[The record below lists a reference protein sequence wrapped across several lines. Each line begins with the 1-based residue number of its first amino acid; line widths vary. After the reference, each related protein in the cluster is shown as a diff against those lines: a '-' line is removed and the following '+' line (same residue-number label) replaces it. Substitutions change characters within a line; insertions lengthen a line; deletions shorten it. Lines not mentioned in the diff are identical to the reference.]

1 MCVRVNNVAAFLGV
15 LPALYDHLTRIAA
28 AGATTCAAA
37 AAATGVKL
45 APMVIATP
53 PHDSGCPTSPSAPPT
68 SAHDTTISSQS
79 SRSASSVSVVENPVL
94 SHIASHLAQIQ
105 KCQIRLMC
113 FRVFENK

>member
-28 AGATTCAAA
+28 AGATTY

-68 SAHDTTISSQS
+68 SAHDTTTSSQS

-94 SHIASHLAQIQ
+94 SHIASHLAQVQ

-113 FRVFENK
+113 FRVCK